1 MTPRWSKLGRRP
13 AELEAALDVDGGHRP
28 RRPAPFG
35 DDAAAAGTLAMDGV
49 DGVESAGG
57 QLDRDGAD
65 PAALGGSD
73 AEAVRTALET
83 CSATITELVRRAEQ
97 AQAEAEAAG
106 EKIRSSA
113 ETMLEALYR
122 RDAEVDDRVAAHR
135 RRLEDEALGGLAD
148 LLEGGMAEARAV
160 VAQVPAMV
168 DEAFRARLERYE
180 ADRRESEMGMVSQL
194 RAETELA
201 QESRLRSFEEMM
213 ATRER
218 VVDDRADAHDEAH
231 RAEQRELALMRGQ
244 LSRLLTEILPQM
256 VADAVSDAIRCL
268 RTEQESVRRETE
280 RRAAETEEVA
290 AELRAAVA
298 ETQAALARDGV
309 LGRQAEAYRRAL
321 EELRSAI
328 AHQSP
333 ANGQSASTTPSGR
346 RGRRR

>member
-1 MTPRWSKLGRRP
+1 MAAGASPLPMTPRWSKRARHQ
-13 AELEAALDVDGGHRP
+13 AEVDAAPDVDGGHRP
-28 RRPAPFG
+28 RPELGFG
-35 DDAAAAGTLAMDGV
+35 T
-49 DGVESAGG
+49 DGVENAGG
-57 QLDRDGAD
+57 ELDRDGAE
-65 PAALGGSD
+65 PAGLGGTV
-73 AEAVRTALET
+73 AEAVRTTWET
-83 CSATITELVRRAEQ
+83 HAATITELVRRAEH
-97 AQAEAEAAG
+97 AQAEAVAAG
-106 EKIRSSA
+106 ENLRASA

-135 RRLEDEALGGLAD
+135 RHIEDEALGGLAD

-160 VAQVPAMV
+160 VAEVPAMV

-218 VVDDRADAHDEAH
+218 VVDDRAAAHDEAH
-231 RAEQRELALMRGQ
+231 REEQRELARLRGE
-244 LSRLLTEILPQM
+244 LSRLLAETLPLM
-256 VADAVSDAIRCL
+256 VDDAVSDAIRCL

-280 RRAAETEEVA
+280 RRAAETEAVA
-290 AELRAAVA
+290 AELRVAVA
-298 ETQAALARDGV
+298 ETQAALALDGV
-309 LGRQAEAYRRAL
+309 LGRQAEAYRQAL

-328 AHQSP
+328 AQQSP
-333 ANGQSASTTPSGR
+333 ANGQSASTTPSGW

>member
-1 MTPRWSKLGRRP
+1 
-13 AELEAALDVDGGHRP
+13 
-28 RRPAPFG
+28 
-35 DDAAAAGTLAMDGV
+35 
-49 DGVESAGG
+49 
-57 QLDRDGAD
+57 
-65 PAALGGSD
+65 
-73 AEAVRTALET
+73 
-83 CSATITELVRRAEQ
+83 
-97 AQAEAEAAG
+97 
-106 EKIRSSA
+106 
-113 ETMLEALYR
+113 MLEALYR

-135 RRLEDEALGGLAD
+135 RRLEDDALGGLAD

-180 ADRRESEMGMVSQL
+180 ADRRESEMGMSQL

-218 VVDDRADAHDEAH
+218 VVDDRAAAHDEAH
-231 RAEQRELALMRGQ
+231 REEQRELARLRGE
-244 LSRLLTEILPQM
+244 LSRLLAETLPDM

-280 RRAAETEEVA
+280 RRADETEAVA
-290 AELRAAVA
+290 AELRVAVA
-298 ETQAALARDGV
+298 ETQAALALDGA
-309 LGRQAEAYRRAL
+309 LGRQAEAYRQAL

-328 AHQSP
+328 AQQSP
-333 ANGQSASTTPSGR
+333 VNGQSPSTTPSAW

>member
-1 MTPRWSKLGRRP
+1 MTEPSRP
-13 AELEAALDVDGGHRP
+13 TSADGHGGGPDRIGD
-28 RRPAPFG
+28 AP
-35 DDAAAAGTLAMDGV
+35 
-49 DGVESAGG
+49 
-57 QLDRDGAD
+57 
-65 PAALGGSD
+65 
-73 AEAVRTALET
+73 
-83 CSATITELVRRAEQ
+83 ATITELVRRAER
-97 AQAEAEAAG
+97 AQAEAEAA
-106 EKIRSSA
+106 EKKIRSSA

-135 RRLEDEALGGLAD
+135 RRLEDDALGGLAD

-218 VVDDRADAHDEAH
+218 VVDDRAAAHDEAH
-231 RAEQRELALMRGQ
+231 REEQRELALLRGQ
-244 LSRLLTEILPQM
+244 LSRLVAGTLPLM

-280 RRAAETEEVA
+280 RRGAETEA
-290 AELRAAVA
+290 LTAELRVAVA
-298 ETQAALARDGV
+298 ETQAALALDGAV
-309 LGRQAEAYRRAL
+309 GRQAEAYRQAL

-328 AHQSP
+328 GQPVARQRPVGAHDPVRP
-333 ANGQSASTTPSGR
+333 AWTAEVAAALRQTDSTRHLGPVGGRGRCGCSTRR
-346 RGRRR
+346 RGRAPVGCIGGES